1 MHVFFILY
9 GRDKIYEFSKK
20 AIFEDQNVIYVELC
34 WVNWLQ
40 SVHWRFI
47 LYLGNTWNGFHD
59 FACIRL
65 FLEEL
70 KNGRLFFRVKKGGE
84 DFLSSRKGGR
94 DFFAA

>member
-1 MHVFFILY
+1 MQKSS
-9 GRDKIYEFSKK
+9 KIVKK
-20 AIFEDQNVIYVELC
+20 MSRTHACNTKIISANTLTYTNKYFKTSSDNHQ
-34 WVNWLQ
+34 Q
-40 SVHWRFI
+40 
-47 LYLGNTWNGFHD
+47 NTWNGFHD